1 MTLTEEHVSLKAVTR
16 RFLAARYPV
25 DRIVDSGPTL
35 DGWATLADLGWWG
48 KDAGALDRALI
59 AEECGY
65 ALLPLPWRGQLTL
78 GGRVEGAGTAP
89 IALAPL
95 PPTVPPGHRVPRTAP
110 TDHTAPHGSPAD
122 DHTAAHGSPPNNY
135 AAPHGSPADDR
146 TARTAPTNHT
156 APHGGPADGLALRVE
171 VAGDCVLL
179 TGTVTGV
186 PDVEVATRIAVV
198 VDAGAGPVL
207 VFADTAGVS
216 VETEPGLDTLRP
228 SSRVTFDATPATA
241 GAGDLTLVHRLGEVL
256 LAAEAVG
263 VAQRAYDMAVD
274 YAGTRTQFGKVI
286 GAYQAIAFAIADS
299 YMHVE
304 LARALVHRA
313 AWLTEA
319 ATTDASIV
327 DDVVETAVAG
337 AVVAARACAV
347 ESCERAVQVFGG
359 LGMTWENPLH
369 HWYRRALWL
378 DGAGRSTR
386 AQLDRIATAVLG
398 A

>member
-1 MTLTEEHVSLKAVTR
+1 MSLTEAHVSLKSVTR

-25 DRIVDSGPTL
+25 DRTVDGGPTL

-95 PPTVPPGHRVPRTAP
+95 
-110 TDHTAPHGSPAD
+110 
-122 DHTAAHGSPPNNY
+122 
-135 AAPHGSPADDR
+135 
-146 TARTAPTNHT
+146 
-156 APHGGPADGLALRVE
+156 GPAPGLRAE
-171 VAGDCVLL
+171 VAGEGVLL
-179 TGTVTGV
+179 SGTVTGV
-186 PDVEVATRIAVV
+186 PDVDVATRIAVV
-198 VDAGAGPVL
+198 VEAGAGPVL
-207 VFADTAGVS
+207 VFADTAGVDA
-216 VETEPGLDTLRP
+216 ETEPGLDTLRP
-228 SSRVTFDATPATA
+228 SSRVTFTATPATA
-241 GAGDLTLVHRLGEVL
+241 AAGDLTLVHRMGQVL

-359 LGMTWENPLH
+359 LGMTWDNPLH

-386 AQLDRIATAVLG
+386 DQLDRIATAVLG